1 MGLEVEGE
9 RVETEEEVEPLLDV
23 EERVLEAR
31 ELLDER
37 KRGVERGVTVGDI
50 TMLTKRGD

>member
-1 MGLEVEGE
+1 MEGE